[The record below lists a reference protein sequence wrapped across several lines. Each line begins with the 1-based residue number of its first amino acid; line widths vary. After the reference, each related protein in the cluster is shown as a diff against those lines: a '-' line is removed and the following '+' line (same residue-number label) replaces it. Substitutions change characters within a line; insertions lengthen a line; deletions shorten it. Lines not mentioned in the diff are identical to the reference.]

1 MIKGV
6 RCLLSLCA
14 GALFL
19 TVGCAGGEKREKAE
33 DTVELKL
40 GESYAIEGTEMTL
53 QIEEAYE
60 TEELSPADPSGYF
73 YYYEDKEGYHYYV
86 VSAKLINP
94 ARLAVKPADF
104 EAVASKGRKKYETK
118 VVLEAS
124 SGAMFLR
131 EDEETVG
138 EEPTLHLLVLVED
151 GKDAPDTVE
160 LYYNNGLAEKKE
172 DELWD
177 RGVRIDLSYF

>member
-1 MIKGV
+1 M
-6 RCLLSLCA
+6 
-14 GALFL
+14 
-19 TVGCAGGEKREKAE
+19 
-33 DTVELKL
+33 ELKL

-94 ARLAVKPADF
+94 ARIAVKPADF

-138 EEPTLHLLVLVED
+138 GGADASPPGPCGGWEGCSGYDGAVLQ
-151 GKDAPDTVE
+151 
-160 LYYNNGLAEKKE
+160 
-172 DELWD
+172 
-177 RGVRIDLSYF
+177 